1 MGITMNNEPVAW
13 MQTWENQDGELKHTV
28 NIEQIGKNDI
38 PLYTHPAK
46 ELNAGGE
53 PVKNATYW
61 KRQYN
66 EMSALNDRL
75 KSSLYHANEQIKYL
89 ESHPAKTLT
98 DEEIE
103 DALYVA
109 DITLNNLS
117 DGDISMERIKA
128 FVRTV
133 LKKAQEKL

>member
-1 MGITMNNEPVAW
+1 MNNEPVAW

-28 NIEQIGKNDI
+28 NIQQIGKNDI

-75 KSSLYHANEQIKYL
+75 KSSIYHANEQIKYL
-89 ESHPAKTLT
+89 ESHPAKTL
-98 DEEIE
+98 
-103 DALYVA
+103 V
-109 DITLNNLS
+109 
-117 DGDISMERIKA
+117 
-128 FVRTV
+128 V
-133 LKKAQEKL
+133 LKELHEDIVYGLCYKYGIEKGDVLDFARAILRKALER